1 MIQRRDFLLSASTL
15 AAFPMAAVAQA
26 DFPGKPITMVVVF
39 PPGQAGDILARILS
53 EAVSKVW
60 GQSLVIDNKAGA
72 AGTIGSAFVARAR
85 PDGSYH
91 GIETAPFSFL
101 LSCWRARS
109 ASVVSVAGDDF
120 WRADFA
126 QHDMVYAYL
135 SPQPMARLW
144 QTAQRE
150 MQPGACW

>member
-1 MIQRRDFLLSASTL
+1 MQPHAEIAALREPLPVWAAAALAVGAPEFVPAALWALLPRHAGFSFLDLGCGTGSLLTDF
-15 AAFPMAAVAQA
+15 
-26 DFPGKPITMVVVF
+26 
-39 PPGQAGDILARILS
+39 
-53 EAVSKVW
+53 
-60 GQSLVIDNKAGA
+60 
-72 AGTIGSAFVARAR
+72 ARAR

-135 SPQPMARLW
+135 SVSNTFAIPGVEPTPILPVGDRLNSTLFVW
-144 QTAQRE
+144 R
-150 MQPGACW
+150 M

>member
-1 MIQRRDFLLSASTL
+1 MQPHAEIAALREPL
-15 AAFPMAAVAQA
+15 AVWAVAA
-26 DFPGKPITMVVVF
+26 LLHVASAVAVLALAVCAPEFVPAALWALLPRHAGFRFLDLGCGTGSLLTDF
-39 PPGQAGDILARILS
+39 
-53 EAVSKVW
+53 
-60 GQSLVIDNKAGA
+60 
-72 AGTIGSAFVARAR
+72 ARAR

-109 ASVVSVAGDDF
+109 ASAVSVAWDDF

-126 QHDMVYAYL
+126 QYDVVYAYL

-144 QTAQRE
+144 QKAQRE
-150 MQPGACW
+150 MQSGACW

>member
-1 MIQRRDFLLSASTL
+1 MQPHAEIAALREPLPVWAAAALAVGAPEFVPAALWALLPRHAGFSFLDLGCGTGSWLTDF
-15 AAFPMAAVAQA
+15 
-26 DFPGKPITMVVVF
+26 
-39 PPGQAGDILARILS
+39 
-53 EAVSKVW
+53 
-60 GQSLVIDNKAGA
+60 
-72 AGTIGSAFVARAR
+72 ARAR

-126 QHDMVYAYL
+126 QYDMVYADL

-144 QTAQRE
+144 QKAQRE

>member
-1 MIQRRDFLLSASTL
+1 MQPHAEIAALREPLPVWAAAALAVGAPEFVPAALWALLPRHAGFSFLDLGCGTGSLLTDF
-15 AAFPMAAVAQA
+15 
-26 DFPGKPITMVVVF
+26 
-39 PPGQAGDILARILS
+39 
-53 EAVSKVW
+53 
-60 GQSLVIDNKAGA
+60 
-72 AGTIGSAFVARAR
+72 ARAR

-144 QTAQRE
+144 QKAQRE